1 MGEAMI
7 RGRRTRINYA
17 KDWEY
22 TTNDTA
28 TLVTKY
34 IGNKTDVVVPS
45 KINGKPVVL
54 KQSTARRNAYIS
66 SFDTTG
72 AFINNKNIV
81 SVKFSEGVEIENN
94 NMGFMF
100 WNCSNL
106 KSGPIIPINVTNM
119 INTFQDCV
127 SFINTP
133 TVPSNVTDMGSTF
146 YNCFNLVNAPTIPA
160 NVTNMSSTFQGCY
173 NIINAPNIPDSVIF
187 LGSTFQGCNNITN
200 APVIPANVNT
210 ISFAFSGC
218 TKLTGNVYIKS
229 NRIAND
235 RIYSC
240 FSGTT
245 LPKNVYIPSQGY
257 NATANT
263 WNAAF
268 NTTYGINGKNGVTVI
283 DDAVLDFEYTTNDT
297 TALVTK
303 YIGSKTD
310 VVVPSTLSGKK
321 VVLQNSATSQ
331 TGVFTNN
338 RNIKS
343 VKFSEGVSIA
353 NNNMDYAFYYCNRL
367 VNTPVIPA
375 NVTDMRCT
383 FYNCTNLVNAPEIPA
398 NITDMSR
405 TFSDC
410 RNLINAPVIPAN
422 VTSMYQTFSNCTNL
436 TGNIHITS
444 NRINNTSMKNCFN
457 GTTLPKN
464 VYIPSQ
470 GYNAVANT
478 WNAAFNTTYGINGKN
493 GVTVMDEAALDWTY
507 TTNDTATLLT
517 KYTGDKADVVVPAA
531 LAAKPTMLSTAVFK
545 GTSVNSVDLSGVN
558 FANNNMANTFNS
570 CTNLKDVTNLVNTV
584 TEANDAFHGCTNL
597 KSVDTYNNARVQ
609 FSNGVNL
616 FRNCRNLTSAPN
628 HSFKNATATGAFNIS
643 HAFENCSNLVT
654 ANSSMTAYI
663 YYTKTND
670 GIKPVDA
677 SYMFANC
684 TNFTSINED
693 FAVVRSVGWNS
704 NYSHMFYN
712 CRSLTNTRNTF
723 YAIYAGW
730 NSNCSNMYSQCV
742 NLKSS
747 HIAFLHPDDNTADIN
762 ICGMYSGC
770 MNLTEILG
778 DLPRTTKMVRT
789 FVSTKVA
796 NFPAIPNSVTN
807 MSGAFFGCP
816 RIVNVPTIPS
826 NVTIMDEAFYGCRN
840 IINAPDIP
848 DNAVNLTYAFYD
860 CYNLVN
866 APIIPSNVTDMH
878 GMFYECYNLTGDVM
892 IFSNKINSS
901 GLNMVFMG
909 ADKPKNVYMYNT
921 GYNTTANSWA
931 AAHNAS
937 AYFNGYNGV
946 NVINMG
952 TWENASWTYTT
963 SGTNTLV
970 TKYKGTN
977 NTVYVPSKING
988 RNVVLQNSANA
999 TSGVFTG
1006 NVNITDVRFGRNVG
1020 FTNNNMY
1027 SAFRGCANLIS
1038 VSGIPTNTTDMSLT
1052 FDHCYNLINAP
1063 TIPDNVTGMSQT
1075 FYCCYNLINGSEI
1088 PANVTNMYLAF
1099 SCTNLINAP
1108 VIPNKVTDME
1118 SAFYNCHSLTN
1129 APVIPVNVID
1139 IKDVFRNCTNL
1150 VNVPNMT
1157 QAISVKNMS
1166 GAFWNCTNLVNAPA
1180 MPTNVTNMCQT
1191 FIDCI
1196 NLVNAP
1202 IIPANVT
1209 NMYGTFRNCTNL
1221 TGNIK
1226 IMSNRIVNAAIA
1238 NCFMNT
1244 SKTKNVYIPFTGYSA
1259 TANTHNAA
1267 INATYGISGKNGV
1280 TIYDI
1285 NTYKG

>member
-531 LAAKPTMLSTAVFK
+531 LAAKPTMLSTAVFE
-545 GTSVNSVDLSGVN
+545 GTNVNSVDLGGVN
-558 FANNNMANTFNS
+558 FANLNMANAFNG
-570 CTNLKDVTNLVNTV
+570 CTNLKSVKNTSV
-584 TEANDAFHGCTNL
+584 YINQANDAFHGCTNL
-597 KSVDTYNNARVQ
+597 TGVYAQNVTGGYEGSLGEIHNA
-609 FSNGVNL
+609 VNM
-616 FRNCRNLTSAPN
+616 FRNCYNMTRVANFDCLYADST
-628 HSFKNATATGAFNIS
+628 NIANYS
-643 HAFENCSNLVT
+643 HMFENCSNLASYDCDFMGATFVDGGT
-654 ANSSMTAYI
+654 ADISYMFANCQNLTWSTSFG
-663 YYTKTND
+663 YTLLGNVNASHSFDNTGFKYLGQITDPNFLEATSKL
-670 GIKPVDA
+670 GMGFANLNA

-684 TNFTSINED
+684 KNMIVADFGAAGTAGTGSANFTYAFNNCQNLTDVRNIPNGIALANFM
-693 FAVVRSVGWNS
+693 FA
-704 NYSHMFYN
+704 N
-712 CRSLTNTRNTF
+712 CRKLVNISPMQKGLLGAHDMCQNCVSLKNAVEIPDTVTSMWG
-723 YAIYAGW
+723 IYR
-730 NSNCSNMYSQCV
+730 NCSN
-742 NLKSS
+742 L
-747 HIAFLHPDDNTADIN
+747 
-762 ICGMYSGC
+762 
-770 MNLTEILG
+770 
-778 DLPRTTKMVRT
+778 
-789 FVSTKVA
+789 
-796 NFPAIPNSVTN
+796 
-807 MSGAFFGCP
+807 
-816 RIVNVPTIPS
+816 VNVPLTAIS
-826 NVTIMDEAFYGCRN
+826 LNATDMDSAFYGC
-840 IINAPDIP
+840 
-848 DNAVNLTYAFYD
+848 T
-860 CYNLVN
+860 NLVT
-866 APIIPSNVTDMH
+866 APIIPPNITDLRNAFN
-878 GMFYECYNLTGDVM
+878 GCTNLTGNVA
-892 IFSNKINSS
+892 IYTNKLTTYASVFSGTTK
-901 GLNMVFMG
+901 
-909 ADKPKNVYMYNT
+909 AKNVYIYNT
-921 GYNTTANSWA
+921 NTTSNMWNVWNNTTSGV
-931 AAHNAS
+931 
-937 AYFNGYNGV
+937 NGKNGV
-946 NVINMG
+946 ALINMG
-952 TWENASWTYTT
+952 TWENACWTYTT

-970 TKYKGTN
+970 TKYKGTPN
-977 NTVYVPSKING
+977 EVFVPKVMNG
-988 RNVVLQNSANA
+988 RNVVLQNSAGS

-1006 NVNITDVRFGRNVG
+1006 NSSIKRVKFENGVNITND
-1020 FTNNNMY
+1020 NMGY
-1027 SAFRGCANLIS
+1027 AFY
-1038 VSGIPTNTTDMSLT
+1038 T
-1052 FDHCYNLINAP
+1052 CYNLVSAP
-1063 TIPDNVTGMSQT
+1063 T
-1075 FYCCYNLINGSEI
+1075 I
-1088 PANVTNMYLAF
+1088 PANVTNMCRTFYA
-1099 SCTNLINAP
+1099 CENLISAP
-1108 VIPNKVTDME
+1108 TIPVKVTNIEATFGVCRNLVSAPAIPNNVTDMYGAFDSCYSFKSVPAIPTNVTNIG
-1118 SAFYNCHSLTN
+1118 SAFSSCRNLVSAPAIPASVTDMGATFSGCNNLVSAPDMSN
-1129 APVIPVNVID
+1129 AVNV
-1139 IKDVFRNCTNL
+1139 TN
-1150 VNVPNMT
+1150 MCYT
-1157 QAISVKNMS
+1157 
-1166 GAFWNCTNLVNAPA
+1166 FYNCTNLVNAPNMSNA
-1180 MPTNVTNMCQT
+1180 KNVTNMVNT
-1191 FIDCI
+1191 F
-1196 NLVNAP
+1196 L
-1202 IIPANVT
+1202 
-1209 NMYGTFRNCTNL
+1209 NCVNL
-1221 TGNIK
+1221 TRGIR
-1226 IMSNRIVNAAIA
+1226 IGSNRINNTSMQ
-1238 NCFMNT
+1238 NCFYGT
-1244 SKTKNVYIPFTGYSA
+1244 TKAKNVYVPFTGYSA